1 LFLSIALLAQ
11 PAGSSIS
18 LVRVKGTKITL
29 ENGTL
34 RLRPGPGWVATAVP
48 FSDSVI
54 AFDVQAA
61 SNDFDADLVVRAALA
76 EDKASLAGYHF
87 ALPSP
92 NVPNRDQWMR
102 APAKGVKVI
111 EEHPMAIA
119 ADGAWHRVSVT
130 ANGSRLA
137 LTIDGAMAGDYEVT
151 ELGGVFA
158 FTARHGLGYVKN
170 IDIQARVATDVA
182 SPMPVDEIEKAGGR
196 APRLLRDS
204 RPQYSSGAMRAK
216 AQGVVKVRATVQTD
230 GSVTDVKVIR
240 KLHPDLDANGIA
252 TVRQWKFSPAV
263 LNGRLVQAI
272 VEIEL
277 EYKLR

>member
-1 LFLSIALLAQ
+1 
-11 PAGSSIS
+11 
-18 LVRVKGTKITL
+18 VNGTKISFAK
-29 ENGTL
+29 GTL
-34 RLRPGPGWVATAVP
+34 TLRPGPGWVATSIP

-76 EDKASLAGYHF
+76 EDKGSLEGYRF

-92 NVPNRDQWMR
+92 NVPDRGWMR
-102 APAKGVKVI
+102 ARSKGVKVI
-111 EEHPMAIA
+111 EEHPIAIA

-130 ANGSRLA
+130 ANGRRLT
-137 LTIDGAMAGDYEVT
+137 LTIDGSMAGDYEVA

-170 IDIQARVATDVA
+170 INIQAHVATDVA

-196 APRLLRDS
+196 APRLLRHA
-204 RPQYSSGAMRAK
+204 RPQYSSAAMRDK
-216 AQGVVKVRATVQTD
+216 AQGVVEVSATVQTD
-230 GSVTDVKVIR
+230 GSVTDVRVIR

-252 TVRQWKFSPAV
+252 TVRKWKFSPAV
-263 LNGRLVQAI
+263 LNGRPVPAI

-277 EYKLR
+277 VFKLR